1 MKHFFTRPDWPKFDR
16 SLFQIILVLT
26 GITFALFIYALTYEG
41 SFVFP
46 METRLVP
53 DIAKVKLFNY
63 ISPYGDFS
71 PGINSLIN
79 FQKYYAGEFEMP
91 IRAGQ
96 LFQISF
102 FLCIVVLSTM
112 VVRISG
118 WLFYIGISLIILFLV
133 YFKIQEFGIMSGYED
148 YLLYALCA
156 LLAGFVF
163 YLHNYHFEKSF
174 KFHFLLSALAWGL
187 LWIIILLFGKG
198 NELLFQLSN
207 FAFPACILISVVFI
221 ILIGHEP
228 IHVFF
233 AMISYSSNQFSR
245 ARIVNFIILS
255 LLYLGNVGLSYAKTI
270 GKIDWDIIYTPFQ
283 LMLLFAI
290 IAGYYGF
297 QKRFDSVKL
306 FESRTV
312 LLIVYST
319 LSLFTLS
326 FLSFAYFSG
335 HDAIVEIIE
344 DATLYSQLGMGTIFF
359 FYLIVNFGDLLQQK
373 VKAYKV
379 VYRPERFPI
388 LTAFIGGIVIMVAM
402 FMRSGMFPYYQSM
415 GIIYSGMADNYLVNG
430 DVKMAQVFYEEA
442 SVFAFN
448 NSRTTMNQADIYKK
462 EGNRQGTVLS
472 LKNSIFK
479 NPEPVHFIDLA
490 AQFEQNDKFFD
501 AVFSLQEG
509 ISKFPESNS

>member
-118 WLFYIGISLIILFLV
+118 WLFYIGVSLIILFLV

-148 YLLYALCA
+148 YFLYALCA

-174 KFHFLLSALAWGL
+174 KFHFLLLALAWGL
-187 LWIIILLFGKG
+187 LWIIILLFGQG

-207 FAFPACILISVVFI
+207 FAFPACIVISVVFI
-221 ILIGHEP
+221 ILIGHESMS
-228 IHVFF
+228 HVFF

-270 GKIDWDIIYTPFQ
+270 GKIDWDIIYTQ
-283 LMLLFAI
+283 FA
-290 IAGYYGF
+290 
-297 QKRFDSVKL
+297 S
-306 FESRTV
+306 
-312 LLIVYST
+312 
-319 LSLFTLS
+319 
-326 FLSFAYFSG
+326 
-335 HDAIVEIIE
+335 
-344 DATLYSQLGMGTIFF
+344 
-359 FYLIVNFGDLLQQK
+359 
-373 VKAYKV
+373 
-379 VYRPERFPI
+379 
-388 LTAFIGGIVIMVAM
+388 
-402 FMRSGMFPYYQSM
+402 
-415 GIIYSGMADNYLVNG
+415 
-430 DVKMAQVFYEEA
+430 
-442 SVFAFN
+442 
-448 NSRTTMNQADIYKK
+448 
-462 EGNRQGTVLS
+462 
-472 LKNSIFK
+472 
-479 NPEPVHFIDLA
+479 
-490 AQFEQNDKFFD
+490 
-501 AVFSLQEG
+501 
-509 ISKFPESNS
+509 